1 MIYFHSYFSILYRS
15 FKTSEKGHK
24 SFLTVSSRRD
34 RRTRH
39 VTNVVIKPAGEFN
52 PTQRILK
59 VKAFFYVRKREC
71 DHELLVAA

>member
-1 MIYFHSYFSILYRS
+1 MMHFHSYFSIPYRN
-15 FKTSEKGHK
+15 FKASEKRLK
-24 SFLTVSSRRD
+24 SFLTVSSRRE

-52 PTQRILK
+52 PTQLILK
-59 VKAFFYVRKREC
+59 VKAFFYVRKRGC